1 MLDKLRSRIVH
12 LGPSLLS
19 VPVKL
24 TPFALKRQVLEQVLS
39 WQFRQA
45 LDDGELEFLEGR
57 WLSIHVRDI
66 DLQWFTS
73 VVNGKL
79 VVSQNAQADVS
90 FSADASDLLMIA
102 ARKQDPDTL
111 FFQRRLVI
119 EGDTELGLYV
129 KNLMD
134 AIELEQMPKALRMM
148 LLQLAEDRRRLKG
161 VQSTVKKAEIKVEL
175 LPKYAAWAEGIL
187 AAGGAQQDDVLMY
200 VMLWRID
207 AGDYAGA
214 LEIGR
219 HALRHGWV
227 MPLGNRN
234 VQTVLA
240 EEMAD
245 AAQSAMLATTG
256 FDADLLLQTLELTDG
271 LDMPDQSR
279 ARLHKAIG
287 AVLSE
292 SNPASA
298 LNHLNHALQ
307 LDPRCGVKKDKQQL
321 ERRLRND
328 SR

>member
-1 MLDKLRSRIVH
+1 MSLSPARQHRLRIQ
-12 LGPSLLS
+12 
-19 VPVKL
+19 
-24 TPFALKRQVLEQVLS
+24 AEQ
-39 WQFRQA
+39 
-45 LDDGELEFLEGR
+45 
-57 WLSIHVRDI
+57 
-66 DLQWFTS
+66 
-73 VVNGKL
+73 
-79 VVSQNAQADVS
+79 
-90 FSADASDLLMIA
+90 A
-102 ARKQDPDTL
+102 AR
-111 FFQRRLVI
+111 
-119 EGDTELGLYV
+119 EGGSVRHASGYDL
-129 KNLMD
+129 
-134 AIELEQMPKALRMM
+134 M

-161 VQSTVKKAEIKVEL
+161 IQSTVKKAAIKVEL
-175 LPKYAAWAEGIL
+175 LPKYAAWADGVL

-245 AAQSAMLATTG
+245 AAQSAMLAAAP
-256 FDADLLLQTLELTDG
+256 FDADLLLQALDLTTG
-271 LDMPDQSR
+271 QDMPDQSR

-292 SNPASA
+292 NNPASA
-298 LNHLNHALQ
+298 LNHLTHALQ
-307 LDPRCGVKKDKQQL
+307 LDSRCGVKKDKERL

-328 SR
+328 R